1 MTHSN
6 HRPDPDH
13 LLKQIQE
20 DVLASGR
27 GHLKVFFGA
36 CAGVGKTYAMLRHA
50 QQKSQ
55 EGVQVVVGV
64 VETHGRSE
72 TADLLQGL
80 ECIELAQ
87 ITYRERVFAE
97 LNIDR
102 ILQMRPELVLVDEL
116 AHTNVPGVRHKKRWQ
131 DVEEIL
137 DAGINVYTTLNVQH
151 LESLNDVVGQITGIR
166 VRETIP
172 DRFFENAD
180 EVALVD
186 ISPDEL
192 MRRMEDGKVYIPRQA
207 LKASQAFFRK
217 GNLIALRELALRR
230 TADSVDSKMR
240 EYRTGRG
247 IMQVWPTKERLLVC
261 IGPNP
266 SSERLVRAAARI
278 AQALHA
284 EWIAV
289 YIETPELVALSVD
302 NRQHIFT
309 SLKIAQEMGAQTSTV
324 SGTDLAQALVGF
336 AKERNVTSI
345 VLGKSKKKE
354 WWRWQG
360 KMLADEVSALEP
372 SLLLHVIPEDGLP
385 PKSTKRTTDV
395 RPLRWRDYAMP
406 LAIVVAV
413 SLLCTVLHDNL
424 DLANIIMV
432 YLVVVVYV
440 AYRFGRNPGLFT
452 SVLAVLS
459 FDIFFVPPRFSLTVH
474 DSRHLMTFAIMFGVA
489 SLVGTL
495 TSKLKFQATV
505 AAKREHRA
513 DILYQI
519 GHDLANS
526 LTVEKTVEVAVRHLS
541 AYFSLRC
548 MVLLPD
554 AMGKLQMPVVADN
567 AISVDA
573 GVAQWCLENRKPA
586 GAGTDTLAQSTLRYI
601 PLSGT
606 MKVRGV
612 IAIEVVSSDVFAVP
626 EQVRLL
632 DSIATQIGQTLER
645 IHYIEV
651 AQDSIVKM
659 ETERLRNTL
668 LTSVSHDIRTPLAAL
683 IGQTGNLLTL
693 RDASETYVRKVAA
706 GIHQEAERLG
716 NIVRNILDMAS
727 LQAGRIELKKVW
739 QPIDEV
745 IGVSIAEIQRQF
757 PEVIID
763 SDIPHSTPLLEID
776 GILFE
781 RVFSNLLGNA
791 VKYAANNKPIKVVAR
806 TFPDEIRLM
815 VEDQGPGIP
824 QSQQVS
830 VFEKF
835 KRGNE
840 ESPQPGVGLGLSI
853 CKAIVEA
860 HAGQIWVENSMPCGA
875 RFVISMPRLMPP
887 DDIRRAWFNEGV
899 AHE

>member
-1 MTHSN
+1 MAHSTL
-6 HRPDPDH
+6 RPDPDH
-13 LLKQIQE
+13 LLKQIQD

-27 GHLKVFFGA
+27 GRLKVFFGA

-50 QQKSQ
+50 RQKSQ
-55 EGVQVVVGV
+55 EGVQVLVGV

-72 TADLLQGL
+72 TAELLLGL
-80 ECIELAQ
+80 ECLGLAQ
-87 ITYRERVFAE
+87 ITYRERTFTE
-97 LNIDR
+97 LDLDTILR
-102 ILQMRPELVLVDEL
+102 IKPQLVLIDEL
-116 AHTNVPGVRHKKRWQ
+116 AHSNVPGARHKKRWQ

-137 DAGINVYTTLNVQH
+137 EAGIDVYTTLNVQH

-192 MRRMEDGKVYIPRQA
+192 MRRMEEGKVYIPRQA
-207 LKASQAFFRK
+207 VKASQAFFRK

-302 NRQHIFT
+302 NRQHIFA

-324 SGTDLAQALVGF
+324 SGTDLAQALVDF
-336 AKERNVTSI
+336 AKERNATSI

-372 SLLLHVIPEDGLP
+372 SLLLHVIPEEGLP
-385 PKSTKRTTDV
+385 PKPPRRTVDV
-395 RPLRWRDYAMP
+395 RPFRGSDYVIP
-406 LAIVVAV
+406 LAIVAV
-413 SLLCTVLHDNL
+413 VSFLCTILIDNL

-440 AYRFGRNPGLFT
+440 AYRFGRNPGLFA
-452 SVLAVLS
+452 SILAVLC

-474 DSRHLMTFAIMFGVA
+474 DSRHLLTFAIMLGVA

-495 TSKLKFQATV
+495 TSKLKFQAMV

-526 LTVEKTVEVAVRHLS
+526 LTVEKAVEVAVRHLS

-548 MVLLPD
+548 IVLLPD
-554 AMGKLQMPVVADN
+554 ATGKLQMPVVEGNDM
-567 AISVDA
+567 SVDT

-586 GAGTDTLAQSTLRYI
+586 GAGTDTLAQSALRYI

-612 IAIEVVSSDVFAVP
+612 VAIEFVSSDLFAVP
-626 EQVRLL
+626 EQIRLL

-651 AQDSIVKM
+651 AQDSIVRM

-693 RDASETYVRKVAA
+693 RDVSEVQIQKLAT

-727 LQAGRIELKKVW
+727 LQAGRITLKKVW
-739 QPIDEV
+739 QPMDEV

-757 PEVIID
+757 PEVIIEL
-763 SDIPHSTPLLEID
+763 DIPHQTPLLEID
-776 GILFE
+776 GTLFE

-791 VKYAANNKPIKVVAR
+791 VKYVDNNKPIRIVAR
-806 TFPDEIRLM
+806 TFPDEIRIA

-824 QSQQVS
+824 PSQQLS

-840 ESPQPGVGLGLSI
+840 ESPLPGVGLGLSI

-860 HAGQIWVENSMPCGA
+860 HSGRIFVENNIPTGA
-875 RFVISMPRLMPP
+875 RFVISMPHVQPP
-887 DDIRRAWFNEGV
+887 EGIGQAWFHEGSN
-899 AHE
+899 HE